1 MHARLN
7 YLISLIG
14 ILLLFFIAPLLSPV
28 RAQAE
33 KDSLPEAVR
42 AALAL
47 FNSKIDALPALLIV
61 PPGSDLRLQKYQELA
76 RKRNLPLMIAQG
88 TVRSDEEQLRADLAA
103 LFPQFDFNADYSRSR
118 QQEDYFTQWLAQ
130 FTMDQPL
137 WDGQLWGTY
146 RQQRA
151 QVSYSQFS
159 RDGVLQSLD
168 YEIAQAYYNLVRYN
182 QAIDENMRQ
191 VTQLNDQLRII
202 REMLAA
208 GSKTKADFLRAENAL
223 LEELN
228 FLVSSIDQ
236 ARLQIIE
243 FNRILHLPPDT
254 RISLHQLG
262 QVTLLLPEFEAC
274 LARGFEER
282 PDIRQ
287 SQALVQVAEAGVTL
301 ASQNFFPT
309 VGVQG
314 AYGWQDADDDS
325 SGSSNRAWS
334 LGATV
339 SLPIFHSTQNW
350 SLLGAARELERNA
363 RTELAQVRDRASA
376 EIGSTVTTI
385 SDTIVQIQLLQK
397 NAEYAQNLWEVEKE
411 LYSQGTIITSDLY
424 QSFNILLE
432 VRLSLINTICDYL
445 TLMSQL
451 QKEIGGGALPPPLLS
466 RGDIS
471 ITTSYQG
478 GEPPPK

>member
-1 MHARLN
+1 M
-7 YLISLIG
+7 
-14 ILLLFFIAPLLSPV
+14 
-28 RAQAE
+28 
-33 KDSLPEAVR
+33 
-42 AALAL
+42 
-47 FNSKIDALPALLIV
+47 
-61 PPGSDLRLQKYQELA
+61 
-76 RKRNLPLMIAQG
+76 
-88 TVRSDEEQLRADLAA
+88 
-103 LFPQFDFNADYSRSR
+103 
-118 QQEDYFTQWLAQ
+118 
-130 FTMDQPL
+130 
-137 WDGQLWGTY
+137 
-146 RQQRA
+146 
-151 QVSYSQFS
+151 
-159 RDGVLQSLD
+159 
-168 YEIAQAYYNLVRYN
+168 
-182 QAIDENMRQ
+182 
-191 VTQLNDQLRII
+191 
-202 REMLAA
+202 
-208 GSKTKADFLRAENAL
+208 
-223 LEELN
+223 
-228 FLVSSIDQ
+228 
-236 ARLQIIE
+236 
-243 FNRILHLPPDT
+243 
-254 RISLHQLG
+254 
-262 QVTLLLPEFEAC
+262 
-274 LARGFEER
+274 
-282 PDIRQ
+282 
-287 SQALVQVAEAGVTL
+287 AEAGVTL

-325 SGSSNRAWS
+325 SGSSNRSWS

-385 SDTIVQIQLLQK
+385 SDTIVQIQLLHK
-397 NAEYAQNLWEVEKE
+397 NAEYAQTLWEVEKE

-478 GEPPPK
+478 GEPPQN